1 MSKLIV
7 QDKIEIELRG
17 EVEVV
22 FRSLDG
28 TPGEVLVMKNHIS
41 DSAIDVL
48 LGLLAR
54 DIEAKIV
61 STISVGTGGDI
72 NPATGLDTGA
82 RFPPQDTEETMRQPI
97 FDAPIAH
104 IEKDLINKRII
115 YTAVLKTEAGNSD
128 SINELGLLS
137 EDGTMLSHFVTPA
150 DPGLGG
156 RAKRYEK
163 TNLLYMVVRWRL
175 IPAIRRS

>member
-1 MSKLIV
+1 MNLNL
-7 QDKIEIELRG
+7 QDKMCLSLAG
-17 EVEVV
+17 EVTMEFTSQSGDVIQ
-22 FRSLDG
+22 RLHMS
-28 TPGEVLVMKNHIS
+28 NHIS
-41 DSAIDVL
+41 DSAIDIL

-54 DIEAKIV
+54 DIDDKIV
-61 STISVGTGGDI
+61 STISVGTGGDL

-82 RFPPQDTEETMRQPI
+82 RFAPQDDEVQMRQAI

-104 IEKDLINKRII
+104 VETDSINKRIT
-115 YTAVLKTEAGNSD
+115 YTAVLKTENGNSD

-137 EDGTMLSHFVTPA
+137 EDGTMLSHFITPA
-150 DPGLGG
+150 DPVSG
-156 RAKRYEK
+156 RATKYEK

>member
-1 MSKLIV
+1 MRFEV
-7 QDKIEIELRG
+7 HDKITIDLRG
-17 EVEVV
+17 EVEVE
-22 FRSLDG
+22 FQRSG
-28 TPGEVLVMKNHIS
+28 GEVVRSFVLKNHIS
-41 DSAIDVL
+41 DSAIDIL

-54 DIEAKIV
+54 DLDDKIV

-82 RFPPQDTEETMRQPI
+82 RFAPLDTEEEMRQPI

-104 IEKDLINKRII
+104 VETDSINKRVT
-115 YTAVLKTEAGNSD
+115 YTAVLKTEEGNSD

-137 EDGTMLSHFVTPA
+137 EDGTMLSHFITPV
-150 DPGLGG
+150 GGGG
-156 RAKRYEK
+156 RATKYEK
-163 TNLLYMVVRWRL
+163 TDLLYMVVRWKL

>member
-1 MSKLIV
+1 MRVEVKDKLFI
-7 QDKIEIELRG
+7 DLRG
-17 EVEVV
+17 EVEVEFKNEADEV
-22 FRSLDG
+22 VRSFRL
-28 TPGEVLVMKNHIS
+28 KNHIS
-41 DSAIDVL
+41 DSAIDIL

-54 DIEAKIV
+54 DLDNKVV

-82 RFPPQDTEETMRQPI
+82 RFAPLDTEEAMRQPI

-104 IEKDLINKRII
+104 VEKDSINKRIT
-115 YTAVLKTEAGNSD
+115 YTTVLKTEEGNSD

-137 EDGTMLSHFVTPA
+137 EDGTMLSHFITLV
-150 DPGLGG
+150 GGGG
-156 RAKRYEK
+156 RATKYEK
-163 TNLLYMVVRWRL
+163 TDLLYMVVRWRL